1 MINVFFPDEFIT
13 EDDLYFMCYMVE
25 RIARKL
31 KQRNKYVINKMGY
44 EELAKKISLANVLHS
59 DNPNK
64 VAEDFIDEYN
74 LEIGTFDITKIN
86 SELVDNIPTELQM
99 GKVYQRLIIDT
110 LDDDED
116 FVNGMI
122 RVYNSP
128 ICEIIDDY
136 NSSAYYEPSYVIAR
150 AYHNNSFN

>member
-13 EDDLYFMCYMVE
+13 KDDLYFMCYMVE

-31 KQRNKYVINKMGY
+31 KQRNKFVVNKMGY

-64 VAEDFIDEYN
+64 VAEDFISEYN
-74 LEIGTFDITKIN
+74 LEIGTFDITKVN

-116 FVNGMI
+116 FVKGMM
-122 RVYNSP
+122 RVYDSP

-150 AYHNNSFN
+150 AYHNNAFN